1 MGGDCRHHHRDCDL
15 SLYGVL
21 GLCSDGR
28 RDARADR
35 ADQDPRRQR
44 AAPLRAQSDV
54 IGVGLVIAGQA
65 WLFHSLHIAIYM
77 ACVLLTAHLFVIFYE
92 EPTLRKQFGEEY
104 ERYRA
109 SVLRWIPKLRR

>member
-1 MGGDCRHHHRDCDL
+1 M
-15 SLYGVL
+15 
-21 GLCSDGR
+21 
-28 RDARADR
+28 
-35 ADQDPRRQR
+35 
-44 AAPLRAQSDV
+44 
-54 IGVGLVIAGQA
+54 
-65 WLFHSLHIAIYM
+65 FHSLHIAIYM